1 MENSKTNNIYS
12 FEEFRKLFEE
22 LYDKTNSESL
32 SYKTGDVAKILME
45 NDQTI
50 RNYCRD
56 FKDFLDLKHKSKEH
70 RFFSESDIN
79 KLLFVKYLLKEK
91 NFSIKQ
97 AKEYLSTPQGK
108 NLTKIEDFEDN
119 NKMELLANLITEKLT
134 PILEET
140 VSRAMEEN
148 LDAPVR
154 HITTSIEHSK
164 DEIKNQIQLFADSTE
179 NNFKFLKEDMV
190 NSKNF
195 SIEWSEKIGD
205 LIQESNKKIEQAEEL
220 ALELETKKSGNF
232 FSRLFKRGK

>member
-1 MENSKTNNIYS
+1 
-12 FEEFRKLFEE
+12 
-22 LYDKTNSESL
+22 
-32 SYKTGDVAKILME
+32 
-45 NDQTI
+45 
-50 RNYCRD
+50 
-56 FKDFLDLKHKSKEH
+56 
-70 RFFSESDIN
+70 
-79 KLLFVKYLLKEK
+79 
-91 NFSIKQ
+91 
-97 AKEYLSTPQGK
+97 
-108 NLTKIEDFEDN
+108 
-119 NKMELLANLITEKLT
+119 MELLANLITEKLT